1 MIVESKYCAHII
13 KKMNKEFVI
22 TKKGNEGFQ
31 NFTKYWN
38 YDHVYVKADVK
49 KRGNCHISGKY
60 KGSIH
65 RDYKLTLS

>member
-1 MIVESKYCAHII
+1 MIVESKYFAHII

-49 KRGNCHISGKY
+49 KRGHAISLENIKDLY
-60 KGSIH
+60 IEIIN
-65 RDYKLTLS
+65 

>member
-31 NFTKYWN
+31 NFTKY
-38 YDHVYVKADVK
+38 
-49 KRGNCHISGKY
+49 
-60 KGSIH
+60 
-65 RDYKLTLS
+65 